1 MHRIEF
7 RLPFITESLIGNDH
21 SSTLFSSAHSPLPN
35 RTVVLG
41 RRTTLHL
48 SLVCRNVRFPC
59 TFGSGE
65 NRPGESFSTD
75 TTTDDVC
82 RRNTKQPTSE
92 KKNVQFPFF
101 DLQPCHVHC
110 RTVSEAAQKNDRLP
124 YLLRNDDLVSIRELL
139 LVLLLYDNHNLV
151 ISFRQ
156 LEALDLRWSKVMKA
170 AQ

>member
-1 MHRIEF
+1 MPQEYK
-7 RLPFITESLIGNDH
+7 
-21 SSTLFSSAHSPLPN
+21 
-35 RTVVLG
+35 
-41 RRTTLHL
+41 
-48 SLVCRNVRFPC
+48 
-59 TFGSGE
+59 
-65 NRPGESFSTD
+65 
-75 TTTDDVC
+75 TTDIGE
-82 RRNTKQPTSE
+82 E
-92 KKNVQFPFF
+92 KCTIPFF
-101 DLQPCHVHC
+101 RFAAMSRPYC